1 MDLGRPP
8 LRCAIGPRF
17 AGHGTQKLFGW
28 FGGHGLDGT
37 GGFFESLGLKPGRR
51 HATAAGASEAV
62 GGALLTLGA
71 LTPVAAG
78 LITGTM
84 ITAIRKAH
92 LEKGPW
98 VTNGGYE
105 YNLTLI
111 AAALALAEAGPGRP
125 SVDEAALPWLK
136 GNAWALAQFSAAAV
150 GSTLL
155 TSEPLTPAEHT
166 AAEGEAEIGGAPPAP
181 RQHRFTREES
191 EVLPSSG

>member
-1 MDLGRPP
+1 MKLSRLI
-8 LRCAIGPRF
+8 LRLLIGGLF
-17 AGHGTQKLFGW
+17 IGHGTQKLFGW

-51 HATAAGASEAV
+51 HATPARAPEAV

-111 AAALALAEAGPGRP
+111 AAMLALTEGGPGRR
-125 SVDEAALPWLK
+125 SLAAAALPWLK
-136 GNAWALAQFSAAAV
+136 ANPGALAQFTAAAV

-155 TSEPLTPAEHT
+155 TSERVTAAEHT
-166 AAEGEAEIGGAPPAP
+166 PAEGEAGIGGGPAAP
-181 RQHRFTREES
+181 RPHRLTRQGA
-191 EVLPSSG
+191 EVPTSS

>member
-1 MDLGRPP
+1 MDLGRTA
-8 LRCAIGPRF
+8 LRFVIGPLF
-17 AGHGTQKLFGW
+17 VGHGTQKLFGW

-51 HATAAGASEAV
+51 HAAAAGASEAV

-92 LEKGPW
+92 AEKGPW

-111 AAALALAEAGPGRP
+111 AAMLALTEAGPGRP

-136 GNAWALAQFSAAAV
+136 GNTWALAQFTAAAV

-155 TSEPLTPAEHT
+155 TSERLTPAEHT
-166 AAEGEAEIGGAPPAP
+166 PAEGEAEIGGDPAAP
-181 RQHRFTREES
+181 RQHRFTREEA
-191 EVLPSSG
+191 EVPTSG

>member
-1 MDLGRPP
+1 MDIGRTA
-8 LRCAIGPRF
+8 LRFVIGPLF
-17 AGHGTQKLFGW
+17 VGHGTQKLFGW
-28 FGGHGLDGT
+28 VGGPALGAAA
-37 GGFFESLGLKPGRR
+37 GFFETLGLKPGKR

-71 LTPVAAG
+71 LTPVASG

-111 AAALALAEAGPGRP
+111 AAMLALTEGGPGRR
-125 SVDEAALPWLK
+125 SLAAAALPWLK
-136 GNAWALAQFSAAAV
+136 ANPGALAQFTAAAV

-155 TSEPLTPAEHT
+155 TSERVTAAEHT
-166 AAEGEAEIGGAPPAP
+166 PAEGEAGIGGGPAAP
-181 RQHRFTREES
+181 RPHRLTRQGA
-191 EVLPSSG
+191 EVPTSS